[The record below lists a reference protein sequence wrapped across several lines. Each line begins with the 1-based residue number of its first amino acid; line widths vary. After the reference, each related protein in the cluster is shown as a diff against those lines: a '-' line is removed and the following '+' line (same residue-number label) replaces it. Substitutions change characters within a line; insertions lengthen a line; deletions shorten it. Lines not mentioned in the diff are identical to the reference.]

1 MKGYAVNIKDKAG
14 RNVTVFVGDL
24 RDINNL
30 ATIIYGNNNDEM
42 VMTINTFND
51 DEEDPYS

>member
-1 MKGYAVNIKDKAG
+1 MRGYAVNIQDATG
-14 RNVTVFVGDL
+14 RNVTVFVGDI

-42 VMTINTFND
+42 IMTVNTFKD
-51 DEEDPYS
+51 DEEDVI

>member
-1 MKGYAVNIKDKAG
+1 MKGYAVNLKDASG
-14 RNVTVFVGDL
+14 RNVTVFVGDI

-30 ATIIYGNNNDEM
+30 ATIIYGNNNDDV

-51 DEEDPYS
+51 DEGDL